1 MNHIKWSKAEK
12 KIARRAF
19 DRAYEQ
25 ECAELLAKVREM
37 AAAAVKPR
45 DLWEIH
51 DFLDDKRIETDRKY
65 DYRGSVLVRVL
76 GQLVHE
82 GRVAIEELE
91 GLREDKLARIETIVE
106 LGRGTSEWDES
117 PEEPGADDDND
128 DA

>member
-19 DRAYEQ
+19 DRAYEE

-37 AAAAVKPR
+37 AVAATEPR
-45 DLWEIH
+45 DLWRIH

-106 LGRGTSEWDES
+106 LGRGASESDES
-117 PEEPGADDDND
+117 PEEPDVDDD

>member
-1 MNHIKWSKAEK
+1 
-12 KIARRAF
+12 
-19 DRAYEQ
+19 
-25 ECAELLAKVREM
+25 M
-37 AAAAVKPR
+37 AAAATEPR

-51 DFLDDKRIETDRKY
+51 DFLDDKRVETDWKY

-106 LGRGTSEWDES
+106 LGRGASESDES
-117 PEEPGADDDND
+117 PEEPGVDDD